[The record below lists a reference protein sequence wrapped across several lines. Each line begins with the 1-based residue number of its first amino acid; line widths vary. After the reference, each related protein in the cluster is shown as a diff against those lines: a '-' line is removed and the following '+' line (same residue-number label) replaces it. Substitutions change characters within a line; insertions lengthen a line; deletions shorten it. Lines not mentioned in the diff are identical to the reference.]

1 MDKALM
7 AQMVARSLST
17 PYSGSKWNLPARIRG
32 HIRQKK
38 LQRYADLAV
47 EGDRVIFLSHS
58 GGNFKAD
65 NAAHAELHRRN
76 SVRLQRP
83 EDKGKWKPATLQPPK
98 FIIRP
103 WNVFK
108 RMLERV
114 KGEETVLEDL
124 VEKNISN
131 RVVKQK
137 AHIKSDG
144 QWDTNDR
151 LSRYTA
157 INYDGELYIVENTSK
172 KNPNNPILTSKAID
186 KLVEQG
192 VVNKNWKKEIGQEVI
207 DS

>member
-1 MDKALM
+1 
-7 AQMVARSLST
+7 
-17 PYSGSKWNLPARIRG
+17 
-32 HIRQKK
+32 
-38 LQRYADLAV
+38 
-47 EGDRVIFLSHS
+47 
-58 GGNFKAD
+58 
-65 NAAHAELHRRN
+65 
-76 SVRLQRP
+76 
-83 EDKGKWKPATLQPPK
+83 
-98 FIIRP
+98 
-103 WNVFK
+103 
-108 RMLERV
+108 
-114 KGEETVLEDL
+114 
-124 VEKNISN
+124 
-131 RVVKQK
+131 VVKQK